1 MYSGFSGRQRIGNV
15 TQVNDPNTS
24 WVSME
29 PHWGLIEVLLQG
41 TYGIRKSH
49 RKFLPQEPR
58 ELDEA
63 YDNRLQRSVLAPYYI
78 RLERMLA
85 GMLTR
90 KPVRLDDVSDVIRE
104 QLFDVDLQGN
114 DLQTWLFQTSRICI
128 RYGHVGVL
136 VDAPASG
143 ENGRPYYVS
152 YTPRDILGWRTE
164 LKDGKQELTQL
175 RLQEKIVVPDGLYGE
190 KQVEQ
195 VRVLT
200 PGAFEIHQKDQQ
212 GDFKVVD
219 EGRTS
224 LSEIP
229 FSVAYSNRMGVLE
242 SIPPLADIAELNLQ
256 HYQVQSDLSNQ
267 LHISAVPMLAIF
279 GFPQSAEEISAGP
292 GEAMALPEGASAQY
306 IEPAGN
312 SYDAQ
317 SAEEIS
323 AGPGEAIALPAP
335 GEADAKYIEPAGNS
349 YDAQFRRLEQ
359 IASQINELGLA
370 AVLGSKLVG
379 ETAEAK
385 RIDRSQGDSTMMVVA
400 QQMQDMI
407 DNCLRFHAQYM
418 QEANAGSSLVNR
430 DFMGTRLEPLEIQA
444 LLQLY
449 TAGTITQ
456 ETLLLQLEA
465 GEVLGDDFDV
475 ENELEATQN
484 GGLIEMNTP
493 EPTPQP
499 AEESTMP
506 EAEDVEDAE

>member
-1 MYSGFSGRQRIGNV
+1 VYSGFSGRQRIGNV

-24 WVSME
+24 WVNME
-29 PHWGLIEVLLQG
+29 PHWGLIETMLTG
-41 TYGIRKSH
+41 TYGIRKGH
-49 RKFLPQEPR
+49 RKFLFQEPR

-63 YDNRLQRSVLAPYYI
+63 YDNRLSRSVLSPFYV

-114 DLQTWLFQTSRICI
+114 DLQSWLFQTSKICI

-136 VDAPASG
+136 VDAPKAG
-143 ENGRPYYVS
+143 DNGRPYWISVS
-152 YTPRDILGWRTE
+152 PRDILGWRSE

-224 LSEIP
+224 LSAIP

-292 GEAMALPEGASAQY
+292 GEAISLPSES
-306 IEPAGN
+306 
-312 SYDAQ
+312 
-317 SAEEIS
+317 
-323 AGPGEAIALPAP
+323 
-335 GEADAKYIEPAGNS
+335 DAKYIEPAGNS

-407 DNCLRFHAQYM
+407 DNCLRFHAEYM
-418 QEANAGSSLVNR
+418 QEPNAGSSLVNR

-465 GEVLGDDFDV
+465 GEVLGDNFDV

-506 EAEDVEDAE
+506 EAEEVEGAE

>member
-1 MYSGFSGRQRIGNV
+1 
-15 TQVNDPNTS
+15 
-24 WVSME
+24 ME
-29 PHWGLIEVLLQG
+29 PHWGLIETLLGG
-41 TYGIRKSH
+41 TYKIRKGH
-49 RKFLPQEPR
+49 RKYLPQEPR
-58 ELDEA
+58 EQDIS
-63 YDNRLQRSVLAPYYI
+63 YDARLLRSVLAPYYV

-90 KPVRLDDVSDVIRE
+90 KPVRLDDVPDVIRE

-114 DLQTWLFQTSRICI
+114 DLQTWLFAASRICI

-136 VDAPASG
+136 VDAPAAG
-143 ENGRPYYVS
+143 QNGRPYWVT
-152 YTPRDILGWRTE
+152 YTPREILGFRTE

-175 RLQEKIVVPDGLYGE
+175 RLAEKIVVPDGLYGE

-200 PGAFEIHQKDQQ
+200 PGAFEIHQKDQK
-212 GDFKVVD
+212 GDFVIVD
-219 EGRTS
+219 EGTTS

-242 SIPPLADIAELNLQ
+242 SLPPLADIAELNLQ

-267 LHISAVPMLAIF
+267 LHISAVPMLALF
-279 GFPQSAEEISAGP
+279 GFPAAAEEISAGP
-292 GEAMALPEGASAQY
+292 GEAMALPEGSDARY

-312 SYDAQ
+312 SY
-317 SAEEIS
+317 E
-323 AGPGEAIALPAP
+323 
-335 GEADAKYIEPAGNS
+335 
-349 YDAQFRRLEQ
+349 AQFKQLDRIAEQ
-359 IASQINELGLA
+359 INALGLA
-370 AVLGSKLVG
+370 SILGSKLSA

-400 QQMQDMI
+400 QQMQDLI
-407 DNCLRFHAQYM
+407 DNCLRFHAEYM
-418 QEANAGSSLVNR
+418 QERTAGSSLVNR
-430 DFMGTRLEPLEIQA
+430 DFMGIRLDPQEIQA

-475 ENELEATQN
+475 EQEIEATQT
-484 GGLIEMNTP
+484 GGLIEMNQP
-493 EPTPQP
+493 EPTPTP
-499 AEESTMP
+499 AEDVTMP
-506 EAEDVEDAE
+506 EAAPEQSDELD

>member
-24 WVSME
+24 WVNME

-143 ENGRPYYVS
+143 ENGRPYWVS

-279 GFPQSAEEISAGP
+279 GFP
-292 GEAMALPEGASAQY
+292 
-306 IEPAGN
+306 
-312 SYDAQ
+312 Q

>member
-1 MYSGFSGRQRIGNV
+1 VYSGFSGRQRIGNV

-24 WVSME
+24 WVNQE
-29 PHWGLIEVLLQG
+29 PHWGLIETLLGG
-41 TYGIRKSH
+41 TYKIRKGH

-63 YDNRLQRSVLAPYYI
+63 YDNRLQRSVLAPYYV

-143 ENGRPYYVS
+143 ENGRPYWVS
-152 YTPRDILGWRTE
+152 YTPRDILGWRSE

-292 GEAMALPEGASAQY
+292 GEALALPEGASAQ
-306 IEPAGN
+306 
-312 SYDAQ
+312 
-317 SAEEIS
+317 
-323 AGPGEAIALPAP
+323 
-335 GEADAKYIEPAGNS
+335 YIEPAGNS

-379 ETAEAK
+379 ETAAAK
-385 RIDRSQGDSTMMVVA
+385 RIDRSQGDSTMMIVA

-418 QEANAGSSLVNR
+418 QEPNAGSSLVNR

-465 GEVLGDDFDV
+465 GEVLGDNFDV

-506 EAEDVEDAE
+506 EAEEVEGAE

>member
-1 MYSGFSGRQRIGNV
+1 
-15 TQVNDPNTS
+15 
-24 WVSME
+24 ME
-29 PHWGLIEVLLQG
+29 PHWGLIETLLGG
-41 TYGIRKSH
+41 TYKIRKGH
-49 RKFLPQEPR
+49 RKYLPQEPR
-58 ELDEA
+58 EQDIS
-63 YDNRLQRSVLAPYYI
+63 YDARLLRSVLAPYYV

-90 KPVRLDDVSDVIRE
+90 KPVRLDDVPDVIRE

-114 DLQTWLFQTSRICI
+114 DLQTWLFAVSRVCI

-136 VDAPASG
+136 VDAPAAG
-143 ENGRPYYVS
+143 QNGRPYWVT

-175 RLQEKIVVPDGLYGE
+175 RLAEKIVVPDGLYGE

-200 PGAFEIHQKDQQ
+200 PGAFEIHQKDQK
-212 GDFKVVD
+212 GDFVIVD

-242 SIPPLADIAELNLQ
+242 SLPPLADIAELNLQ

-267 LHISAVPMLAIF
+267 LHISAVPMLALF
-279 GFPQSAEEISAGP
+279 GFPAAAEEISAGP
-292 GEAMALPEGASAQY
+292 GEAMALPEGS
-306 IEPAGN
+306 
-312 SYDAQ
+312 
-317 SAEEIS
+317 
-323 AGPGEAIALPAP
+323 
-335 GEADAKYIEPAGNS
+335 DAKYIEPAGNS
-349 YDAQFRRLEQ
+349 YDAQFRQLDRIAEQ
-359 IASQINELGLA
+359 INALGLA
-370 AVLGSKLVG
+370 SILGSKLSA

-400 QQMQDMI
+400 QQMQDII
-407 DNCLRFHAQYM
+407 DNCLRFHAEYM
-418 QEANAGSSLVNR
+418 QERTAGSSLVNR
-430 DFMGTRLEPLEIQA
+430 DFMGIRLEPQEIQA

-475 ENELEATQN
+475 EEEIEATQT
-484 GGLIEMNTP
+484 GGLIEMDQP
-493 EPTPQP
+493 EPRQQQ
-499 AEESTMP
+499 AEDVTMP
-506 EAEDVEDAE
+506 EAAPEQSDELD

>member
-24 WVSME
+24 WVNME
-29 PHWGLIEVLLQG
+29 PHWGLIETLLGG
-41 TYGIRKSH
+41 TYKIRKGH

-63 YDNRLQRSVLAPYYI
+63 YDNRLQRSVLAPYYL

-143 ENGRPYYVS
+143 ENGRPYWVN

-164 LKDGKQELTQL
+164 LKDGKQQLTQL

-195 VRVLT
+195 IRVLT

-229 FSVAYSNRMGVLE
+229 FSIAYSNRMGVLE

-279 GFPQSAEEISAGP
+279 GFPQATEEISAGP
-292 GEAMALPEGASAQY
+292 GEAMALPEGSSAQ
-306 IEPAGN
+306 
-312 SYDAQ
+312 
-317 SAEEIS
+317 
-323 AGPGEAIALPAP
+323 
-335 GEADAKYIEPAGNS
+335 YIEPAGNS

-407 DNCLRFHAQYM
+407 DNCLRFHAEYM
-418 QEANAGSSLVNR
+418 QESNAGSSLVNR

-484 GGLIEMNTP
+484 GGLIEINTP
-493 EPTPQP
+493 EPTTEPKK
-499 AEESTMP
+499 ESTMP
-506 EAEDVEDAE
+506 ETEEVEDAE